1 MLTLL
6 SQRDPRWAQNKLG
19 ASSLTVGRYGCT
31 TTAICM
37 GLSAFGISITPDVIA
52 SNGASYT
59 ADGLI
64 LWGKLKLPKFK
75 FVKRGYGRDDAAIRA
90 SLAAP
95 DEFVILEVN
104 HSHWVL
110 ATGKTLFGNDY
121 KIADPWFGDRSTA
134 VGRYKAITGSAHFK
148 KKLAN

>member
-1 MLTLL
+1 
-6 SQRDPRWAQNKLG
+6 
-19 ASSLTVGRYGCT
+19 
-31 TTAICM
+31 M
-37 GLSAFGISITPDVIA
+37 GLSAFGFSVTPDALA
-52 SNGASYT
+52 SNSASYT

-64 LWGKLKLPKFK
+64 LWTKLILPGFK
-75 FVKRGYGRDDAAIRA
+75 FSKRINLRDDASIQA

-104 HSHWVL
+104 HSHWIL

-134 VGRYKAITGSAHFK
+134 VGRYKVITGSAHFK
-148 KKLAN
+148 RK